1 MVQSIKIPYFLKKY
15 GNNMKQPKKNI
26 PFKHIKLKPWIIH
39 IALIS
44 NCRKKPSKRHPAG
57 TALLAEAHLP
67 AEGPDLR
74 EEEAVRP
81 FRRKG
86 GIRWKLH
93 GWEMTEENTML
104 FFWGENHRNI
114 RENPSINGWLLMGK
128 FLGKSSINGGLF
140 IAMFDSRDIHI

>member
-1 MVQSIKIPYFLKKY
+1 
-15 GNNMKQPKKNI
+15 MKQLQISI
-26 PFKHIKLKPWIIH
+26 PFKHIKLKPSIIT
-39 IALIS
+39 LIS
-44 NCRKKPSKRHPAG
+44 NCRKKPSTRHTAG

-93 GWEMTEENTML
+93 GWEMTEENTM
-104 FFWGENHRNI
+104 FFWG
-114 RENPSINGWLLMGK
+114 GK
-128 FLGKSSINGGLF
+128 IIGTSGKIPL
-140 IAMFDSRDIHI
+140 